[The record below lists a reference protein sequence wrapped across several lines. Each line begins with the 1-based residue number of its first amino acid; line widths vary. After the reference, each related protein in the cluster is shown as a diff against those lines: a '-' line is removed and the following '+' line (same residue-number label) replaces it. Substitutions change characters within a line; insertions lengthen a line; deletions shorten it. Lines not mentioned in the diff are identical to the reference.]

1 MNNVID
7 TTGLFVYK
15 TLDGLKAEDCEFI
28 EKAFHKYKYRGNKER
43 LVLFFGEQP
52 FKNDLTKI
60 KQMVETNLRKCFQ
73 NYNKQENVD
82 ILQGDYVL
90 YNMTIRHLNQRE
102 DHIGRCLFK
111 NDDKIC
117 SCVHFVYCLSGNL
130 KASVLDRDVFLEP
143 GNLLLFPSSWVFP
156 YCFDENSTLV
166 EGYIYMPMQSI

>member
-15 TLDGLKAEDCEFI
+15 TLDGLNAEDCEFI
-28 EKAFHKYKYRGNKER
+28 EKAFHKYRGNKER

-117 SCVHFVYCLSGNL
+117 SCVHFVYCLSGNI
-130 KASVLDRDVFLEP
+130 KASVLDRDVLLDP